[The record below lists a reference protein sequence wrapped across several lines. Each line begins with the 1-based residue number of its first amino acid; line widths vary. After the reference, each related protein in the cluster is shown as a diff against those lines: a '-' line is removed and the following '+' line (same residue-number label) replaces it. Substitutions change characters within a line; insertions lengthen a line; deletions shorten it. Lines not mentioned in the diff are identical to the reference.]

1 MHNVDG
7 ILRGVKYMRKVKTI
21 KLSLVELDQHLVA
34 LMDRL
39 AVMGLVQPK
48 EAKINGPN
56 RTSLLVD

>member
-1 MHNVDG
+1 
-7 ILRGVKYMRKVKTI
+7 MRKVKTI